1 MDKEYFKIQKNILH
15 TTPPNKEN
23 KKKEIKKKNEEQD
36 KLVELT
42 IETERPKIIALD
54 IIVGIA
60 IFYIIVAYFILP
72 FGFGYYRNEV
82 SSFFQVLGN
91 HYKSI
96 TRYYNLPIFFLF
108 IGIVVC
114 CFSFNNNDFKKAGLV
129 LIIAYITSLAVEA
142 KLFVTGALISGIA
155 TYIYIRV
162 LVSQEKKKN

>member
-15 TTPPNKEN
+15 TTPPIK
-23 KKKEIKKKNEEQD
+23 KAKKEITKINKKEE

-42 IETERPKIIALD
+42 IETEKPKILALD

-60 IFYIIVAYFILP
+60 IFYIIVAFFILP

-91 HYKSI
+91 HYSSI

-108 IGIVVC
+108 VGIVVC